1 MFELAT
7 AGRIVFGAGA
17 IASLPELVASLP
29 GLAGSAVGSGVVLVF
44 SGRESRH
51 SRPLGAA
58 LEARGFSVVTLS
70 VEGEPSVE
78 RVRGWVG
85 VARATQATLVVSIGG
100 GSTIDAGKATAIL
113 TAHPGDPLD
122 YLEVVGLGRAL
133 DHPGLPFVAVPT
145 TAGTGAEVTRNAV
158 LTVDGAGSGAGTGT
172 GGTGA
177 GTGVKAS
184 LRSAFMLPALAL
196 VDPDL
201 LGSLPGHVIAHS
213 GLDALSQLVEPWLSV
228 RANPVSDALARDG
241 IRRSVRALEAA
252 FREGLREPLK
262 NRPDLRGDLALA
274 SLFGGLCLANAGLG
288 AVHGFAAPAGGM
300 LGAPHGAICA
310 ALLPHVL
317 AVNLRALRERA
328 PSPGRDA
335 TLARFD
341 ELATLVTGAPA
352 GSVTADQGVT
362 RIASL
367 CHRLDAPGL
376 GRLGLGPERIPELVT
391 KARVASSM
399 KGNPLPLTDAE
410 LTEIATLAL

>member
-7 AGRIVFGAGA
+7 AGRIVFGPGA
-17 IASLPELVASLP
+17 IASLPERVATMP
-29 GLAGSAVGSGVVLVF
+29 APAGSAAVGSGVVLLF
-44 SGRESRH
+44 SGRDSRH
-51 SRPLGAA
+51 SRPIGAA
-58 LEARGFSVVTLS
+58 LEARGFSVVTLA

-85 VARATQATLVVSIGG
+85 VARATHAAVVVSIGG

-113 TAHPGDPLD
+113 AAHPGDPLD

-158 LTVDGAGSGAGTGT
+158 LTVDGSGSSSGI
-172 GGTGA
+172 
-177 GTGVKAS
+177 KAS
-184 LRSAFMLPALAL
+184 LRSAFMLPALAV

-201 LGSLPGHVIAHS
+201 LGSLPAQVIAHS

-241 IRRSVRALEAA
+241 IRRSARALGEA
-252 FREGLREPLK
+252 FRQVPRQGLREPLREPLK
-262 NRPDLRGDLALA
+262 NRPDLREELALA

-300 LGAPHGAICA
+300 IGAPHGAICA

-317 AVNLRALRERA
+317 AVNLRALRERP

-352 GSVTADQGVT
+352 GSLTADEGVAW
-362 RIASL
+362 IASL
-367 CHRLDAPGL
+367 CRQLDAPGL
-376 GRLGLGPERIPELVT
+376 GRLGLGPDRIPELVA
-391 KARVASSM
+391 KARDASSM

>member
-7 AGRIVFGAGA
+7 AGRIVFGPGA
-17 IASLPELVASLP
+17 AASLPDLVAALP
-29 GLAGSAVGSGVVLVF
+29 GPAGSAVGSGVVLVF
-44 SGRESRH
+44 SGRDSRH

-70 VEGEPSVE
+70 VEGEPTVE

-85 VARATQATLVVSIGG
+85 VARATQAAVVVSIGG

-113 TAHPGDPLD
+113 AAHPGDPLD

-133 DHPGLPFVAVPT
+133 GHPGLPFVAVPT

-158 LTVDGAGSGAGTGT
+158 LTVDGAGSS
-172 GGTGA
+172 
-177 GTGVKAS
+177 VKAS
-184 LRSAFMLPALAL
+184 LRSAFMLPAVAL

-201 LGSLPGHVIAHS
+201 LASLPAHVIAHS
-213 GLDALSQLVEPWLSV
+213 GLDAFSQLVEPWLSV
-228 RANPVSDALARDG
+228 RANPVSDVLARDG
-241 IRRSVRALEAA
+241 IRRSARTLGAA
-252 FREGLREPLK
+252 HREGLA
-262 NRPDLRGDLALA
+262 NRPDLREDLALA

-335 TLARFD
+335 SLARFD
-341 ELATLVTGAPA
+341 ELAALVTGAPA

-362 RIASL
+362 WIASL
-367 CHRLDAPGL
+367 CQRLDTPGL
-376 GRLGLGPERIPELVT
+376 GRLGLEPERIPELVA
-391 KARVASSM
+391 KARGASSM

-410 LTEIATLAL
+410 LTAIATLAL